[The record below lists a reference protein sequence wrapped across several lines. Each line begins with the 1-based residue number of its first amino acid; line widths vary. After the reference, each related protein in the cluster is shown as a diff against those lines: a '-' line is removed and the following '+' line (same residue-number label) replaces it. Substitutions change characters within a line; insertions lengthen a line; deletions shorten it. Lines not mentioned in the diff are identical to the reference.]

1 MSVTGKIPAKTVTTK
16 LRKPR
21 TQRRSGGPSRDRVD
35 AWMAGEFLAIKR
47 QKIALVSLGV
57 WALFPVIFMS
67 RAIVT
72 ANDNTLNEA
81 VADVL
86 GSGGEALL
94 LLTLLISPLRTVTRQ
109 RWFVPLRKWYGIMFA
124 VTIITD
130 GIVASITTAF
140 AGGSAGRVAGH
151 SFLLAGFTMVLL
163 SIPLLAIS
171 NNLSMRWLG
180 RYWKPIQRYG
190 TFAIWGLVFVH
201 LALLDGFGYQTGANG
216 SGGCTPGGEVCD
228 GDPVPHQRLYQ
239 FAASS
244 LFLVVLRVPPVR
256 RWIAA
261 KHKAGQSWQVYAA
274 VLPLAILLVV
284 GFAMIVNEEI
294 FKGVDAFTL
303 HPSDE

>member
-1 MSVTGKIPAKTVTTK
+1 MSITRKITAKTVTTK
-16 LRKPR
+16 PL
-21 TQRRSGGPSRDRVD
+21 TQRRSHGYARNRVD

-57 WALFPVIFMS
+57 WALFPVVFMS

-72 ANDNTLNEA
+72 VNDNTLNGA

-94 LLTLLISPLRTVTRQ
+94 LLTLLISPLHAVTRQ

-124 VTIITD
+124 ITIITD

-140 AGGSAGRVAGH
+140 AGGIAGRLAGH
-151 SFLLAGFTMVLL
+151 SFLLAGLAMVLL

-180 RYWKPIQRYG
+180 RYWKPIQKYG

-201 LALLDGFGYQTGANG
+201 LALLEGFGYQTGANG
-216 SGGCTPGGEVCD
+216 SGACTPSGKVCD
-228 GDPVPHQRLYQ
+228 GDPVLHQRLYQ
-239 FAASS
+239 FAACS
-244 LFLVVLRVPPVR
+244 LFLVVLRVPLVR
-256 RWIAA
+256 RWITA
-261 KHKAGQSWQVYAA
+261 KQKTGQSWQVYAA
-274 VLPLAILLVV
+274 VLPLVILFAV

-303 HPSDE
+303 HPSAE

>member
-1 MSVTGKIPAKTVTTK
+1 MSITGKITAKAVTA
-16 LRKPR
+16 KPR
-21 TQRRSGGPSRDRVD
+21 TQRRSHGHTRNRVD
-35 AWMAGEFLAIKR
+35 AWMACEFLRIKR
-47 QKIALVSLGV
+47 QKIALVSLGG
-57 WALFPVIFMS
+57 WALFPVIFMAP
-67 RAIVT
+67 AIVT
-72 ANDNTLNEA
+72 SDDNTLNKA

-94 LLTLLISPLRTVTRQ
+94 LLTLLISPLRAVTRQ

-130 GIVASITTAF
+130 GIVASITTGF

-180 RYWKPIQRYG
+180 RYWKPIQKYG

-201 LALLDGFGYQTGANG
+201 LALLEGFGYQAGANG
-216 SGGCTPGGEVCD
+216 SGDCSPSGEVCD

-239 FAASS
+239 FAACS
-244 LFLVVLRVPPVR
+244 LFLVVLRLPAVR
-256 RWIAA
+256 RWIGA
-261 KHKAGQSWQVYAA
+261 KQKAGQSWQVYGA
-274 VLPLAILLVV
+274 VLPLAILFVV

-294 FKGVDAFTL
+294 FKGAGAFTL
-303 HPSDE
+303 HPSDA